1 MMSAAATR
9 KEPVI
14 FSQVVEA
21 VFKHAIKGRLDS
33 HTRARLKKIGIDL
46 DHPFLVAYSVPTWF
60 AAVGVCSEVL
70 FPDIPNEQARYRI
83 GRLLVDGYGQ
93 TTMGRAV
100 FAMLRMLGW
109 ERSLGRISR
118 GLQSGTNYMAA
129 RTRFLDDGTLEVT
142 FEVMPEFHAALGTMS
157 GIDPHFM
164 HGNMDAMMELVGAP
178 FHSGELLPVEPGS
191 QRVVYLLRRKS

>member
-1 MMSAAATR
+1 M
-9 KEPVI
+9 
-14 FSQVVEA
+14 
-21 VFKHAIKGRLDS
+21 
-33 HTRARLKKIGIDL
+33 
-46 DHPFLVAYSVPTWF
+46 
-60 AAVGVCSEVL
+60 
-70 FPDIPNEQARYRI
+70 
-83 GRLLVDGYGQ
+83 DGYGQ

-118 GLQSGTNYMAA
+118 GLQSGTNFLSA

-142 FEVMPEFHAALGTMS
+142 FEVMPEFHAALGNTP

-164 HGNMDAMMELVGAP
+164 NGTMDGMMELVGAP
-178 FHSGELLPVEPGS
+178 VHGGELLPIEPGA